1 MATGATLPRSRTL
14 SRPFALVMSWAVLV
28 ACSGSSSSSSSSV
41 RSVTTTSAA
50 LSTAPIDAAATTCES
65 VAPASYTKYFASESV
80 TVAEIRAVVVGT
92 LPASPTSL
100 VLPDHEPS
108 DTATMCWATDG
119 AGRYV
124 QYWVTPDGQT
134 KTLCTTSAPET
145 LQPDQ
150 VGTIRCF

>member
-1 MATGATLPRSRTL
+1 MSWPL
-14 SRPFALVMSWAVLV
+14 ALVLSCAVLA
-28 ACSGSSSSSSSSV
+28 ACSGSSSSSPPSI
-41 RSVTTTSAA
+41 RTTTTSAA

-65 VAPASYTKYFASESV
+65 VAPASYSKYFTSEDV

-92 LPASPTSL
+92 LPVSPTSL

>member
-1 MATGATLPRSRTL
+1 MSWPL
-14 SRPFALVMSWAVLV
+14 ALVLSCAVLA
-28 ACSGSSSSSSSSV
+28 ACSGSSSSSPPSI
-41 RSVTTTSAA
+41 RTTTTSAA

-65 VAPASYTKYFASESV
+65 VAPASYSKYFTSEDV

-92 LPASPTSL
+92 LPASPTSV